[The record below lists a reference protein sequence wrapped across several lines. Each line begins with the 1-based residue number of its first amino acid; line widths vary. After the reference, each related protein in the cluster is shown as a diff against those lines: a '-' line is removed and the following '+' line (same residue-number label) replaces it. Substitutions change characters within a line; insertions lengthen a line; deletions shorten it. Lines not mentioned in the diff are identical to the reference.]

1 METSKKIQPENKQ
14 KEQKSEKKITFY
26 LMHFPDGTQGLM
38 LPLSK
43 DLDDIEIVHTYPQGR
58 PSDEE

>member
-1 METSKKIQPENKQ
+1 METSKKVQPQDNQ
-14 KEQKSEKKITFY
+14 PKSEKKITFY

-43 DLDDIEIVHTYPQGR
+43 ELDDIEIIPL
-58 PSDEE
+58 EKK

>member
-1 METSKKIQPENKQ
+1 METSKKQQPNQQEP
-14 KEQKSEKKITFY
+14 KSEKKITFY

-58 PSDEE
+58 PEDNEA